1 VHERNDQS
9 ERVRVVGRLP
19 SVRCG
24 AAIALGVVVLAGC
37 DDAARDKNAPS
48 NGRSEA
54 VVAASDM
61 PSAVPTATSVSSA
74 PTGHAVLAAPRNLC
88 ETALAQPARRFPRG
102 AFTPIAASGGEVPA
116 VPIPATGGRWT
127 WINLFASW
135 CGPCKEEIPR
145 LRGFEQRLASK
156 LEVAFV
162 SLDDDERSLRQYLD
176 GQAGSGV
183 HGALWFEPGKPRETW
198 LTAFDLKDPPE
209 LPVQV
214 LLDPAGKVRC
224 VVGGAV
230 EDVDFARIAAI
241 VR

>member
-1 VHERNDQS
+1 MSRT
-9 ERVRVVGRLP
+9 
-19 SVRCG
+19 
-24 AAIALGVVVLAGC
+24 AAIAFGVVVLAGC
-37 DDAARDKNAPS
+37 EDSSSGAKGAPT
-48 NGRSEA
+48 GRSEA

-61 PSAVPTATSVSSA
+61 PSAAPSVATSISNGPA
-74 PTGHAVLAAPRNLC
+74 GHGAQAAPRNLC
-88 ETALAQPARRFPRG
+88 EAALAQPARRFPRG
-102 AFTPIAASGGEVPA
+102 AFTPIAASGAVTPA
-116 VPIPATGGRWT
+116 VPIPASGGRWT

-145 LRGFEQRLASK
+145 LRGFEDRLASK

-176 GQAGSGV
+176 GHAASGV

-198 LTAFDLKDPPE
+198 LAAFDLRDPPE

-214 LLDPAGKVRC
+214 LLDPAGKLRC

-230 EDVDFARIAAI
+230 EDADFARIAAI
-241 VR
+241 VQR